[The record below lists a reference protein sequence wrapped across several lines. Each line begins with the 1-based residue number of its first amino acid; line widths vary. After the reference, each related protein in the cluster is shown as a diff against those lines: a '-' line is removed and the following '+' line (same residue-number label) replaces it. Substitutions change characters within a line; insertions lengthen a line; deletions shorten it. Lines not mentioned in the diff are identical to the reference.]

1 MIQLPNVRLWTC
13 APPDIE
19 QRHRLERVLRYCTKR
34 FSFSG
39 VTLFSYYLTTGCIEG
54 WQSIQVPRMDLAQWN
69 IFHTHMVPRLLHGAD
84 YYMCVH
90 EDGFPIIPQMWNADF
105 LRYDYIGAP
114 WGLGNEWGPN
124 RYGVVGNRGFCIE
137 SQKFLNA
144 LTKLPFMNPHNPE
157 PSDVFACVTHRKL
170 MEDQGVVFAP
180 TELAERFST
189 EQTGKERLS
198 FGFHGRRD
206 SAAKYAYGWKLIE
219 DSEK

>member
-1 MIQLPNVRLWTC
+1 MFN
-13 APPDIE
+13 
-19 QRHRLERVLRYCTKR
+19 
-34 FSFSG
+34 G
-39 VTLFSYYLTTGCIEG
+39 VTLFTHPHTEPWRAIIGQPWEV
-54 WQSIQVPRMDLAQWN
+54 IQVPQMDLGN
-69 IFHTHMVPRLLHGAD
+69 YSIFHTHLLPRLLHGASH
-84 YYMCVH
+84 YMCVH
-90 EDGFPIIPQMWNADF
+90 EDGFPIIPQMWSPQF
-105 LRYDYIGAP
+105 IQYDYIGAP

-170 MEDQGVVFAP
+170 MEQQGVVFAP
-180 TELAERFST
+180 TDLAERFST
-189 EQTGKERLS
+189 EQTGKEKLS

-206 SAAKYAYGWKLIE
+206 SATKYAYGWKLIE